1 MIWHEK
7 KCTVTAWSPRAP
19 SGRGIPPYPLLG
31 LTSHISVIFSNS
43 KHSLLF
49 LIFLKNNII
58 FLFWLLQ
65 ALYFVQS
72 LDCGRLR
79 LPTTVALADLSSAYN
94 LSDFCL
100 LHCQCASCRLLMS
113 DGWPFR
119 LIGMMWSIT
128 GDKGCGYF
136 NDLSTG
142 SPQIPQ
148 VFLVFRIIFLFFSKA
163 TLWGPLRSGLSWG
176 VFI

>member
-1 MIWHEK
+1 M
-7 KCTVTAWSPRAP
+7 
-19 SGRGIPPYPLLG
+19 
-31 LTSHISVIFSNS
+31 
-43 KHSLLF
+43 
-49 LIFLKNNII
+49 IFLKNNII

-113 DGWPFR
+113 DG
-119 LIGMMWSIT
+119 
-128 GDKGCGYF
+128 
-136 NDLSTG
+136 
-142 SPQIPQ
+142 
-148 VFLVFRIIFLFFSKA
+148 
-163 TLWGPLRSGLSWG
+163 
-176 VFI
+176 